1 MTRKSPRKI
10 STPRPAARGRGHA
23 LRKPAVRRPAA
34 GSKSAAG
41 KKVPAATKTAAD
53 DSTGDETEH
62 QGDEERLQKVL
73 AAAGLGSRRYC
84 EELIETGRV
93 EVDGQVVTALGSKA
107 DPHTQR
113 IRVDGSPLPAPA
125 RVYFVLNK
133 PTGVVSTNSDPSGRP
148 RVIDLVPYRGRLFTV
163 GRLDL
168 SSEGL
173 ILVTNDGELANRLT
187 HPRYGVE
194 KTYHAEVAGTL
205 ERGDLEKLR
214 GGIHLA
220 EGLARVERVRVKHQY
235 KNSTLLEIVL
245 AEGRN
250 REVRR
255 ILARI
260 GHKVLRLK
268 RVALG
273 PLRLAELPLG
283 AVRPLARDEVRALR
297 ASARHQPRPRHIR
310 SGAAPKPKPK
320 RPAPPTRSIIGGD
333 SAPRSKPGKARGPR
347 AAGGARTK

>member
-1 MTRKSPRKI
+1 MTRKTPRKH
-10 STPRPAARGRGHA
+10 STPRPAAHGRGHA
-23 LRKPAVRRPAA
+23 LRKPPRKRP
-34 GSKSAAG
+34 GMG
-41 KKVPAATKTAAD
+41 KKPTAAAKTSTD
-53 DSTGDETEH
+53 ESTGNDAEQH
-62 QGDEERLQKVL
+62 GDLERLQKIL

-93 EVDGQVVTALGSKA
+93 EVDGKVVTELGSKA

-113 IRVDGSPLPAPA
+113 IRVDGTPLPTPD
-125 RVYFVLNK
+125 RVYFLLHK

-194 KTYHAEVAGTL
+194 KTYHAEVAG
-205 ERGDLEKLR
+205 EIDRGDLEKLR

-220 EGLARVERVRVKHQY
+220 EGLARVERVRVKQQY

-273 PLRLAELPLG
+273 PLRLAELPSG
-283 AVRPLARDEVRALR
+283 AVRPLTREEVRALR
-297 ASARHQPRPRHIR
+297 ASARHQPRPRYIR
-310 SGAAPKPKPK
+310 SGSAPKPKPK
-320 RPAPPTRSIIGGD
+320 RPASPTRSIIGGD
-333 SAPRSKPGKARGPR
+333 APPRSKPGKARGPR
-347 AAGGARTK
+347 AAGGPRTK